1 MTEPWKTED
10 WFVSPWNFLPE
21 ITQGMNFQGNVKIH
35 DTTLRDGEQQAG
47 VIFNKED
54 KLRIATMLDEAGVYR
69 IEAGMPAVS
78 PADAEAIKEI
88 ANLGLKAEIF
98 AFSRCMA
105 EDVNRAAEAGV
116 SGIVMEVPSSG
127 HLIENGYKWPLERA
141 IETSIKATLA
151 AKEAGLYTVF
161 FPIDASRA
169 DMTWYLNLIE
179 TIATEGH
186 MDALALV
193 DTFGVLSPE
202 AVRYFVRR
210 TRDRINVPLETHFH
224 MDFGLGVAN
233 TIAALMDGVE
243 IAQTTVTG
251 LGERAGNTPMEDLVM
266 SLQTMYGVGS
276 GIRTESLYPLSREVT
291 KRAGHRVP
299 QNRQIVGDNLFE
311 VESGIITTWFRN
323 LGEEQMTLMYPFL
336 ARMVG
341 QEDPRTVLGKGSGL
355 DSIGIWM
362 DRVGVKATDEEML
375 EILQQVKQY
384 SLERKRTLTEDEFR
398 LICDQSLSKIEDKE
412 QP

>member
-1 MTEPWKTED
+1 MAEPWRSDD

-21 ITQGMNFQGNVKIH
+21 ATEGWNFPNKVKIH

-54 KLRIATMLDEAGVYR
+54 KVRIAGMLDNAGVYR

-88 ANLGLKAEIF
+88 AHMGLNAEVF
-98 AFSRCMA
+98 AFSRCMP
-105 EDVNRAAEAGV
+105 EDVKRAAEAGV
-116 SGIVMEVPSSG
+116 KGIVMEVPSSG
-127 HLIENGYKWPLERA
+127 HLIEHAYKWPLERA
-141 IETSIKATLA
+141 IETSIRATLV
-151 AKEAGLYTVF
+151 AKEAGLYTIF

-202 AVRYFVRR
+202 AVRYFVKR
-210 TRDRINVPLETHFH
+210 TQERIKVPLETHFH

-233 TIAALMDGVE
+233 TVAALMNGVE

-251 LGERAGNTPMEDLVM
+251 IGERAGNVPMEDLVM
-266 SLQTMYGVGS
+266 TLKTMYGVDTGVK
-276 GIRTESLYPLSREVT
+276 TNTLYPLSHEVT
-291 KRAGHRVP
+291 QRAGHRVP

-323 LGEEQMTLMYPFL
+323 LGGDRMTEMYPFL

-341 QEDPRTVLGKGSGL
+341 QQDPRTVLGKGSGL
-355 DSIGIWM
+355 DSVGIWLERI
-362 DRVGVKATDEEML
+362 DKKATDDEML
-375 EILQQVKQY
+375 EILQQVKIY
-384 SLERKRTLTEDEFR
+384 SLERKRLLNEDEFR
-398 LICDQSLSKIEDKE
+398 TIVDGVVKPAE
-412 QP
+412 